1 MIRNVLK
8 PDGTVHIEQQV
19 ANMRYDLTTGQV
31 ETVVPGA
38 GATNLVFGADG
49 RQHVEL
55 TTGNIRRNLGRPG
68 FDLRA
73 STNTHRHT
81 YARIHKRT
89 TASAPI
95 RLPSWW
101 APCFPTVF
109 PIRCLSRQIRGI
121 TT

>member
-19 ANMRYDLTTGQV
+19 ANMRYDLTAGQV

-68 FDLRA
+68 FDTL
-73 STNTHRHT
+73 
-81 YARIHKRT
+81 
-89 TASAPI
+89 
-95 RLPSWW
+95 L
-101 APCFPTVF
+101 
-109 PIRCLSRQIRGI
+109 
-121 TT
+121 

>member
-1 MIRNVLK
+1 MRPQALWHTHTNAQLRIRANPYIRIRIYAQRWHAMIRNVLK

-68 FDLRA
+68 FDTL
-73 STNTHRHT
+73 
-81 YARIHKRT
+81 
-89 TASAPI
+89 
-95 RLPSWW
+95 L
-101 APCFPTVF
+101 
-109 PIRCLSRQIRGI
+109 
-121 TT
+121 

>member
-55 TTGNIRRNLGRPG
+55 TTGSIRRNLGRPG
-68 FDLRA
+68 FDTLLKVPRSHIRTHTQLHTRIPARQHKYAPAYLR
-73 STNTHRHT
+73 T
-81 YARIHKRT
+81 YT
-89 TASAPI
+89 
-95 RLPSWW
+95 
-101 APCFPTVF
+101 
-109 PIRCLSRQIRGI
+109 
-121 TT
+121 

>member
-68 FDLRA
+68 FA
-73 STNTHRHT
+73 THGFLE
-81 YARIHKRT
+81 
-89 TASAPI
+89 
-95 RLPSWW
+95 RLGVQHPHHL
-101 APCFPTVF
+101 AVGGG
-109 PIRCLSRQIRGI
+109 LGI
-121 TT
+121 DVLAGGDPDRDDVA